1 MFNSLFPTETSI
13 ANSISLYKAKNPA
26 STSAISIS
34 LVILARISTNTQLPY
49 MNCSST
55 FSVNTPNV
63 FKLTNFITT
72 NTNIVASN
80 VITLRLQLTNPI
92 STISYLRIQPNSL
105 SLSYQFNNYNQ
116 GTQPFQVTTTGD
128 GSLLLGNLTA
138 VTSASPSILVLNNF
152 TLMNPPYANLPVTIT
167 ITT

>member
-1 MFNSLFPTETSI
+1 M
-13 ANSISLYKAKNPA
+13 
-26 STSAISIS
+26 
-34 LVILARISTNTQLPY
+34 
-49 MNCSST
+49 
-55 FSVNTPNV
+55 